1 MSTASASV
9 RNERYRATRRVTV
22 IGGILDLV
30 LGVLKLVF
38 GYIASSQ
45 ALIADGVHSLS
56 DLATDFMVIW
66 AAREASRAPDAN
78 HPYGHQ
84 RIETLATIVLG
95 LALTAVAIGIA
106 WDAAR
111 SALGGEVSTP
121 GVAALLVAGFSVIS
135 KEAIFRYT
143 MHIANQLDSELLRS
157 NAWHS
162 RSDALSSIVVI
173 VGVAGTIMG
182 YAYFDAAAAV
192 IVAAMIVWVGGKM
205 TWRAVQDLI
214 DTGVHPNRVREIE
227 QTVKDVDGVR
237 DAHDLRTRRMGNEVY
252 LDGHVLVNPK
262 LSVSE
267 GHRIGEAVRHRLRRE
282 YPEITDITIH
292 IDAENDESYQRS
304 AHLPLRADVDTLL
317 DEYWSPVPEAA
328 LITRRVYHYL
338 DGKLHVEVHLPLES
352 FPDIEQAGD
361 AASRLRQAVAGDP
374 RVARVD
380 VLFH

>member
-1 MSTASASV
+1 MTTVSTSA

-30 LGVLKLVF
+30 LGVLKLIV

-66 AAREASRAPDAN
+66 AAREASRAPDAD

-95 LALTAVAIGIA
+95 LTLAAVAVSIA
-106 WDAAR
+106 WDAAQTT
-111 SALGGEVSTP
+111 LGGEVPTP
-121 GVAALLVAGFSVIS
+121 GLAALMVAGSSVLS

-143 MHIANQLDSELLRS
+143 MYVANQLDSELLRG

-173 VGVAGTIMG
+173 IGVAGTIAG
-182 YAYFDAAAAV
+182 YTYLDALAAIV
-192 IVAAMIVWVGGKM
+192 VAAMIIWMGGRM
-205 TWRAVQDLI
+205 AWGGVQDLI
-214 DTGVHPNRVREIE
+214 DTGVAPGKVREIE
-227 QTVKDVDGVR
+227 QTVKNVDGVR

-252 LDGHVLVNPK
+252 LDGHVMVDPK

-267 GHRIGEAVRHRLRRE
+267 GHRIGEAVRHRLRNE
-282 YPEITDITIH
+282 HSNITDITIH
-292 IDAENDESYQRS
+292 IDAEDDEAYQRS
-304 AHLPLRADVDTLL
+304 AHLPLRPDADALL
-317 DEYWSPVPEAA
+317 DEYWAQVPEAR

-352 FPDIEQAGD
+352 CADVGQADD
-361 AASRLRQAVAGDP
+361 AARRLRQAVAGDP
-374 RVARVD
+374 RVAQVE
-380 VLFH
+380 VLFR

>member
-1 MSTASASV
+1 MSTAAATA
-9 RNERYRATRRVTV
+9 RDERYRATRRVTV
-22 IGGILDLV
+22 IGGVLDLV
-30 LGVLKLVF
+30 LGILKLVF

-95 LALTAVAIGIA
+95 LALAAVALSIA

-111 SALGGEVSTP
+111 SALGGDVPTP
-121 GVAALLVAGFSVIS
+121 GMAALLVAGFSVVS

-143 MHIANQLDSELLRS
+143 MHVANELDSELLRS

-173 VGVAGTIMG
+173 VGVAGTILG
-182 YAYFDAAAAV
+182 YTYFDAAAAV
-192 IVAAMIVWVGGKM
+192 VVAAMIVWVGGKM
-205 TWRAVQDLI
+205 TWQGVQDLI
-214 DTGVHPNRVREIE
+214 DTGVHPNKVKEIE
-227 QTVKDVDGVR
+227 ETVKSVDGVR

-252 LDGHVLVNPK
+252 LDGHVLVEPK

-282 YPEITDITIH
+282 FPNITDITIH
-292 IDAENDESYQRS
+292 IDAEDDAAYQKS
-304 AHLPLRADVDTLL
+304 AHLPLRRDADALL
-317 DEYWSPVPEAA
+317 NEYWAQVPEAE
-328 LITRRVYHYL
+328 LIRRRNYHYL
-338 DGKLHVEVHLPLES
+338 DGKLHAELHLPLDA
-352 FPDIEQAGD
+352 FPDFDRARD
-361 AASRLRQAVAGDP
+361 AAKRLRRAVAGEP
-374 RVARVD
+374 RIAEVN
-380 VLFH
+380 VLFE